1 MSATSGFKRA
11 GEAEAA
17 AAAFATPVAKRP
29 KEKQSSEHA
38 TSQQR
43 YQQQIHSDVKKMAQ
57 MVVPN
62 GNWLFASEAVE
73 ETGMEF
79 GNAVA
84 TQECD
89 ICLTDLGLN
98 DNDEHA
104 TSHKLCSHCF
114 RFAKCFSCAKHF
126 TKYLI
131 GDGGRCGY
139 CTTDIPHKSRLTQA
153 VALITQTLVD
163 LADSQQDQEL
173 KKIIAFAAR
182 DMVCGATIK
191 MCRDCNTFKGYL
203 LPTSDGICETCFNNR
218 HPDSNTPP
226 AMGSQP
232 DVPSQRD
239 HPLSREP
246 GSIPAASQAGDN
258 VSLTY

>member
-1 MSATSGFKRA
+1 MSAASGFKRA

-17 AAAFATPVAKRP
+17 AAAFATPVAKRL

-43 YQQQIHSDVKKMAQ
+43 NQQQIHSDVKKLAQ
-57 MVVPN
+57 MVAPS
-62 GNWLFASEAVE
+62 GNWLFASAAAVE

-79 GNAVA
+79 VNAVA
-84 TQECD
+84 TLECD
-89 ICLTDLGLN
+89 ICMTDLGLN

-114 RFAKCFSCAKHF
+114 RFAKCISCAKHF

-131 GDGGRCGY
+131 GDGARCGY

-153 VALITQTLVD
+153 VALITQTLVG
-163 LADSQQDQEL
+163 LADSQQDPEL

-182 DMVCGATIK
+182 DMMCGATIK

-232 DVPSQRD
+232 DVPPQHR
-239 HPLSREP
+239 PRREP
-246 GSIPAASQAGDN
+246 GSNPAASQAGDN